1 MRYNPKKHRLPECK
15 ACGILPVDKPAT
27 WTSFDVVNFVRSRFN
42 VPKVGHCGTLDPAAT
57 GLLLLVLGK
66 FTSLSGK
73 LSGVDKQYTGT
84 LTLGVETDSGDLD
97 GKVIA
102 RSETLPGEE
111 EIKAVFNSFKG
122 RSMQMPPMFSAVKVG
137 GKKLYELARE
147 GKVVERKA
155 RPVEIYYID
164 VLNVNLPDIEIRV
177 GCSKGTYIRTLCH
190 DIGQMLGCG
199 AAMAALERT
208 KSGQFVSET
217 AITLKELEQKLQQA
231 GERREEV
238 LSELVIPVDKMF
250 AEHSELRLLSK
261 WDSTVIC

>member
-1 MRYNPKKHRLPECK
+1 MKGKNILRYNPKKHRLPECK

-102 RSETLPGEE
+102 RSENLPGEE

-137 GKKLYELARE
+137 GKKLYELARQGVE
-147 GKVVERKA
+147 VEREA
-155 RPVEIYYID
+155 REIEITRLDID
-164 VLNVNLPDIEIRV
+164 RIALPDV
-177 GCSKGTYIRTLCH
+177 DFTVDCSKGTYIRTLCT
-190 DIGQMLGCG
+190 DIGAKLGCG
-199 AAMAALERT
+199 GILSALRRTRCGRFSINDSVTLDELKAMEQEEFTSMMAARLV
-208 KSGQFVSET
+208 K
-217 AITLKELEQKLQQA
+217 
-231 GERREEV
+231 
-238 LSELVIPVDKMF
+238 LSEGINL
-250 AEHSELRLLSK
+250 
-261 WDSTVIC
+261 